1 MAKGNDGN
9 YLQHSIEAA
18 LAARLA
24 ALHPGGRLHV
34 ALAHGMA
41 PFEPCSPNTGDAQ
54 RKLDGAL
61 RAAQEPAK
69 RDETPLVAA
78 YRQTHASRDHY
89 PNTAELLRSVVGTDR
104 LSGGITE
111 VVAAKHAQ
119 LQTAWS
125 GSHVAAVGSSW
136 RAAISPGG
144 ALACPASLDVPWL
157 LTLDPMTYREQGDE
171 DDEYLY
177 RADRGRL
184 STALHSYTASG
195 QPGAAA
201 LFVYA
206 VRPNARQSFWA
217 FADDLAADT
226 GTTVS
231 SCWLTHRGGNR
242 NLAAVLCCGFVLGAG
257 WTLGGVSPGRE

>member
-1 MAKGNDGN
+1 VAG
-9 YLQHSIEAA
+9 
-18 LAARLA
+18 RLA
-24 ALHPGGRLHV
+24 ALHPGGRLHI

-41 PFEPCSPNTGDAQ
+41 PFEPCHSLNTGDAR
-54 RKLDGAL
+54 RKLDEAL
-61 RAAQEPAK
+61 RAAQEATKP
-69 RDETPLVAA
+69 DEPPLVAA

-89 PNTAELLRSVVGTDR
+89 PNTAELLRSAVGTVR

-111 VVAAKHAQ
+111 VVAGKHAQ
-119 LQTAWS
+119 LQAAWS
-125 GSHVAAVGSSW
+125 GSQVAVVASSW

-144 ALACPASLDVPWL
+144 VLACPASLDAPWL
-157 LTLDPMTYREQGDE
+157 LTMDPMSYREQGHE

-177 RADRGRL
+177 RADRERL
-184 STALHSYTASG
+184 SAALHGYAASG

-206 VRPNARQSFWA
+206 VRPDARQNFWA
-217 FADDLAADT
+217 FAVDLAADT

-242 NLAAVLCCGFVLGAG
+242 NLAAVLCSDLTLSAG
-257 WTLGGVSPGRE
+257 WTPEGVSPGRGE